1 MLSSE
6 LVQGRAYRFPVQKE
20 RSNSNFFKVVTDD
33 GHEFSLRKFK
43 FQQSLPDPDFIDC
56 YVKSLVPLILGQ
68 DISVFIREFYTENQ
82 EYDFLIKSKRYD
94 SEVVYELEDDHGLCF
109 KLSHAP
115 ETLVKG
121 SRIRCKV
128 LKIRG
133 VNVVLKYAG
142 TITTQLPLDFEEISY
157 WLDSIGIPHFHH
169 IYLTLLESLPEF
181 SGVLKKYENRDPYW
195 IIDII
200 KTVDR
205 HITDWL
211 IDCRDDLRMLA
222 RTVRRMKL
230 VERLGLYILEGS
242 DYLRNCSLEQRTSL
256 QNQISACVSR
266 FSQYELAASKIIDQ
280 TYSDFIDGIFTRLK
294 DSGYLY
300 DPKRQFLIMMT
311 IIKLRPELINTRM
324 RELFDALHNWEL
336 SNWKIEPFRRALVQ
350 QLQIFIEE
358 NCHQVNLLPVHDSSD
373 DNRIIVQMITA
384 IAVQRILVNDKEW
397 ESLGIN
403 SAMLYRYISYLQ
415 GGDIDTL
422 LNKAVDAI
430 LGIDH
435 ANEFSWKDT
444 EHPTLLMMKAA
455 HPAPV
460 DSERSSVVKTFDGY
474 KAMVRL
480 REDSLQILAR
490 HADPD
495 STVLPNNMF
504 DWLNP
509 IVSLDRDVTI
519 RSFRKTNDISLYR
532 DLWNDIRRGLFGNE
546 DDLENREKDE
556 KSKIVPDDGEEVG
569 VIINDVRILT
579 TGNERQR
586 LQFHCKIID
595 DIYEGEGWMPCDA
608 LHMLGWLTPRDIP
621 SNFDGT
627 VNFAQTDTGSPLRFQ
642 ATVLRQNGEL
652 VFSLKNQIDD
662 YLHDTMTPGD
672 EFVAIVTH
680 FDRLNN
686 AWLCLSENGCTFKV
700 PCDESTADICEGR
713 LVRVRYIEPEHSN
726 SIIQFFFAE
735 LSGDQEDLPR
745 FLRKSDCLTNLMQ
758 GFGEEVENYE
768 EDFEVVGNEDVMS
781 REEFLELIYMLQRRA
796 DSETEYIRAFNYLGL
811 ASILCRIAEEKG
823 LLEDI
828 TAHMELL
835 CLLQDFGRNQK
846 IDREWFEKCG
856 EKIRKTPVL
865 ERIYTRLKIVADLNV
880 NEQQDWL
887 WEISHN
893 PRNEI
898 EGRLSSLVL
907 SYNML
912 PPELERPRKEIM
924 KEITTLLNV
933 NNTIAQS
940 KYYGD
945 ESQTVEFKSSMVFST
960 RGGSRPN
967 PKDQLHEIAHIICG
981 FMNSRGGTLYIG
993 VNDSG
998 YENGLDDDF
1007 KYRLSHGL
1015 KATLDGMMVDLQNYL
1030 DYVMPTHAKDHW
1042 EIMSDPDSKKG
1053 VICIKTLPVEQP
1065 VELDGIIYVRSSS
1078 TTKPRLDKD
1087 REEFIRTRSHNYNLL
1102 LRLWNLED
1110 TKNEET
1116 DNVTNAEE
1124 DIALV
1129 PDETVM
1135 QQNDEES
1142 SASVA
1147 EDSGEKDNTDKI
1159 ITGQHRPNVLHSYES
1174 NFSTPSYYAYFMS
1187 DSKIRLTPDD
1197 AYLDYEPECQLALAV
1212 KDREKGYLVLTY
1224 ADGRV
1229 TRLPLSVFSG
1239 FSQNEMKSHN
1249 GESPLRFVNIGGE
1262 DDYLLTVVKTSY
1274 GAIFYRLDSIA
1285 SLPLHSSL
1293 MDIGE
1298 TLCDVH
1304 HKVLMQDI
1312 VSPDKVAFFDRDSI
1326 NRERR
1331 YFGVAVP
1338 LGDGTKTEQQ
1348 RIDELLRPT
1357 RYNPEA

>member
-6 LVQGRAYRFPVQKE
+6 LIQGRAYRLPVVKD
-20 RSNSNFFKVVTDD
+20 RSNSNFYKVVMDD

-68 DISVFIREFYTENQ
+68 DISVFIREFYAENQ
-82 EYDFLIKSKRYD
+82 EYDFLIKSKRFD
-94 SEVVYELEDDHGLCF
+94 SEVVYELEDENGLCF

-115 ETLVKG
+115 DTLAKG
-121 SRIRCKV
+121 SRIRCSV
-128 LKIRG
+128 LRIRG

-142 TITTQLPLDFEEISY
+142 TITTQLPLDFHEVSY
-157 WLDSIGIPHFHH
+157 WLENLGLPRFHEP
-169 IYLTLLESLPEF
+169 YLNLIESLPEF
-181 SGVLKKYENRDPYW
+181 DSVLKKYENRDPYW
-195 IIDII
+195 IIEII

-211 IDCRDDLRMLA
+211 IDCRDDLRQLA

-230 VERLGLYILEGS
+230 AERLGLYILEGS

-266 FSQYELAASKIIDQ
+266 FSQYELAASKILDK

-358 NCHQVNLLPVHDSSD
+358 NCRQVNLLPVHDSSD

-384 IAVQRILVNDKEW
+384 IAVQRILAKDKEW
-397 ESLGIN
+397 ENLGIN
-403 SAMLYRYISYLQ
+403 SAMLYRYISYLYNS
-415 GGDIDTL
+415 DIDTL
-422 LNKAVDAI
+422 LNKGIDAL

-474 KAMVRL
+474 KAIVRL
-480 REDSLQILAR
+480 RENSLQILAR

-509 IVSLDRDVTI
+509 SVSLDRDVTV

-546 DDLENREKDE
+546 DDKERREKDV
-556 KSKIVPDDGEEVG
+556 KSKISPEDGDEVG
-569 VIINDVRILT
+569 IIINDVKILT

-586 LQFHCKIID
+586 LQFHCKIVD
-595 DIYEGEGWMPCDA
+595 DIYEGEGWLPSDA
-608 LHMLGWLTPRDIP
+608 LHLLGWLTQKDIP
-621 SNFDGT
+621 SNYDGSIS
-627 VNFAQTDTGSPLRFQ
+627 FAQTSSGSPLRFP
-642 ATVLRQNGEL
+642 ATVRIQNGEY
-652 VFSLKNQIDD
+652 VFSLKDQIND

-672 EFVAIVTH
+672 EFVTIVTH

-700 PCDESTADICEGR
+700 PCDESTADISEGR
-713 LVRVRYIEPEHSN
+713 LVRVKYIEPEHST

-735 LSGDQEDLPR
+735 ISENQDDLPR
-745 FLRKSDCLTNLMQ
+745 YLRKSDCLTNLMQ
-758 GFGEEVENYE
+758 GFGEVLDDYD
-768 EDFEVVGNEDVMS
+768 EDFEVVGNEDVMT

-796 DSETEYIRAFNYLGL
+796 DSETEYIKAFNYLGL
-811 ASILCRIAEEKG
+811 ASILCRIAEEKE
-823 LLEDI
+823 LIEEI
-828 TAHMELL
+828 SSHMELL
-835 CLLQDFGRNQK
+835 CLLQDFGRNQR
-846 IDREWFEKCG
+846 IDHEWLEQCG

-865 ERIYTRLKIVADLNV
+865 ERIHTRLKIVADLDV
-880 NEQQDWL
+880 NEQQEWL
-887 WEISHN
+887 WELAHN
-893 PRNEI
+893 PRNET

-912 PPELERPRKEIM
+912 PPELERSKKEIM

-967 PKDQLHEIAHIICG
+967 PKDQLHEIAHIITG

-1030 DYVMPTHAKDHW
+1030 DYVMPAHAKDHW

-1053 VICIKTLPVEQP
+1053 VICVKVLPVEQP

-1102 LRLWNLED
+1102 LRLWNLEEA
-1110 TKNEET
+1110 KNNEAT
-1116 DNVTNAEE
+1116 AVTTTPEIPRTNPAAPAATAVKDEPAPAEE
-1124 DIALV
+1124 II
-1129 PDETVM
+1129 
-1135 QQNDEES
+1135 EE
-1142 SASVA
+1142 
-1147 EDSGEKDNTDKI
+1147 EKDSNDKI
-1159 ITGQHRPNVLHSYES
+1159 LTGQYRPNVLHSYES
-1174 NFSTPSYYAYFMS
+1174 NFSTPSFYAYFMA
-1187 DSKIRLTPDD
+1187 DKRIRLTSDD
-1197 AYLDYEPECQLALAV
+1197 AYLDYEPDCLLALAV
-1212 KDREKGYLVLTY
+1212 KEREKGYLVLTY
-1224 ADGRV
+1224 ACGKV
-1229 TRLPLSVFSG
+1229 TRLPLSTLSVFT
-1239 FSQNEMKSHN
+1239 QNEMKPHY
-1249 GESPLRFVNIGGE
+1249 GMSPLRFVNIAGE
-1262 DDYLLTVVKTSY
+1262 NDYLLSVVKTSY
-1274 GAIFYRLDSIA
+1274 GAIFYRLDSIS
-1285 SLPLHSSL
+1285 SLPLHTS
-1293 MDIGE
+1293 MMEIGD
-1298 TLCDVH
+1298 TLCDVN
-1304 HKVLMQDI
+1304 HKVLAQEI
-1312 VSPDKVAFFDRDSI
+1312 VTADKLPFFDRDAI

-1338 LGDGTKTEQQ
+1338 LGDGTMTEQQ

-1357 RYNPEA
+1357 RFNPES